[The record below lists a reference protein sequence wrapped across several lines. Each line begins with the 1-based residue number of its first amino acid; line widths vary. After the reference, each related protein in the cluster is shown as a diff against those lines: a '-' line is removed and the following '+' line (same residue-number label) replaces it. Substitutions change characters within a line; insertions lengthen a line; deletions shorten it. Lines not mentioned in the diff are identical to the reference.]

1 MRAKEYCDGT
11 RRIKWMDG
19 WMDDDVEFIMYRT
32 VNLTVWDE

>member
-1 MRAKEYCDGT
+1 
-11 RRIKWMDG
+11 MDG